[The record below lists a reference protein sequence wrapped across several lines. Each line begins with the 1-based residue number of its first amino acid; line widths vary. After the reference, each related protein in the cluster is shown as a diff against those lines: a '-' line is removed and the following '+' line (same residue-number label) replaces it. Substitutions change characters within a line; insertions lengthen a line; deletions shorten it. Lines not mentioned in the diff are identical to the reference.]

1 MNRLTPQTSLR
12 LNRRG
17 TTLTEVLMS
26 LMIMSIGVVSLATLF
41 PISAARVLEATN
53 LTNATVLKHNA
64 EGIIDSFPAIIHEPD
79 GTTIDPV
86 TTQRTREAGRAIQV
100 DPLGFW
106 ERFNELDLFDDGT
119 VNQSPSV
126 TDQRLV
132 YYEYNRPTYLALPY
146 RQNPAG
152 SLLTTRFLGESPTA
166 TNVFRNIDIART
178 IATLPDTATDFG
190 EGFPDPTGSNPA
202 VYTIN
207 GENRV
212 TEILLPVEIDLS
224 PLTLATND
232 PNYQSPRLY
241 QAVIFDT
248 SGDYSEVRQL
258 TSVTQV
264 GSQYQI
270 SWADDLN
277 GDGTFQPGED
287 LPLPRRYSPDTSTTP
302 AITKIGRVRIEQPV
316 SNYTWMLTVRKRVS
330 GPANVDVVVFNKRD
344 FSELADQVYICDLRR
359 FTLGPDDAPG
369 QAGVDDNLDGTV
381 DDVGEIGYPRNPP
394 TNLSDDEPNFRA
406 IVDWTPAHGFST
418 TPLEPLLRKGG
429 YIYDMTNG
437 LWYRVRDIEEPTI
450 HPLDPTLGP
459 LLDTSA
465 AIVLED
471 SISRD
476 NTEDRNGNG
485 MLDPGEDRNGNN
497 SLDRGG
503 VIVPQG
509 VVAVFPLETK
519 VP

>member
-1 MNRLTPQTSLR
+1 MNRLTPPSRPR

-53 LTNATVLKHNA
+53 LTNATVLKYNA

-86 TTQRTREAGRAIQV
+86 TSQRTRESGRAIQV

-106 ERFNELDLFDDGT
+106 ERFRELDVFDDGSL
-119 VNQSPSV
+119 NGSPSV

-132 YYEYNRPTYLALPY
+132 YFEYNRPTLLSLPY

-152 SLLTTRFLGESPTA
+152 SLLTTRFLGESPTS
-166 TNVFRNIDIART
+166 TSIFSSLDIARL
-178 IATLPDTATDFG
+178 IATLPDTSTDFG
-190 EGFPDPTGSNPA
+190 EGFPDPTASNPA
-202 VYTIN
+202 VYTVN
-207 GENRV
+207 SEGRV
-212 TEILLPVEIDLS
+212 TAILLPSEIDLS
-224 PLTLATND
+224 PLALPTTD
-232 PNYQSPRLY
+232 PNYQSPTLY

-248 SGDYSEVRQL
+248 TGDYSEVRQL
-258 TSVTQV
+258 TSVTLV
-264 GSQYQI
+264 GAQYQI
-270 SWADDLN
+270 SWARDLN
-277 GDGTFQPGED
+277 GDGSFQAGED
-287 LPLPRRYSPDTSTTP
+287 LPLPVRYSPDTGTGLTT
-302 AITKIGRVRIEQPV
+302 IGRVRIEQPT
-316 SNYTWMLTVRKRVS
+316 SSYTWMLTVRKQAS

-359 FTLGPDDAPG
+359 YTLGPDDAPG
-369 QAGVDDNLDGTV
+369 QAGVDDNFNGVT
-381 DDVGEIGYPRNPP
+381 DDISEIGYPRNPP

-406 IVDWTPAHGFST
+406 IVDWTPANGYGT
-418 TPLEPLLRKGG
+418 APLEPPLRKGG
-429 YIYDMTNG
+429 YIYDSANG
-437 LWYRVRDIEEPTI
+437 LWYRIRDVEEPTA
-450 HPLDPTLGP
+450 HPLDPSLGP
-459 LLDTSA
+459 LPDTSST
-465 AIVLED
+465 IVLED
-471 SISRD
+471 SVARD

-485 MLDPGEDRNGNN
+485 VIDPGEDVNGDG
-497 SLDRGG
+497 SIDRGG
-503 VIVPQG
+503 VIVPKG